1 MVIFIFIKIEISIV
15 LSLSD
20 NNFIFSISILIIIIQ
35 LFLFFDSSIPQGCFC
50 PRCQSENIIIYDDFI
65 ECADCGLT
73 FSNETLLSDVDDDN
87 ILGQEELQGFLNSF
101 NDEEREAL
109 RRILDDEDFT

>member
-1 MVIFIFIKIEISIV
+1 MFIKIAINPV

-35 LFLFFDSSIPQGCFC
+35 LFLFFDSSVPQDCYC

-65 ECADCGLT
+65 ECADCGLI
-73 FSNETLLSDVDDDN
+73 FSKETLLSDVDDDN
-87 ILGQEELQGFLNSF
+87 ILGEEELHGFSNSF
-101 NDEEREAL
+101 SDEEREVL